1 MTNKKI
7 DFKLDLARLH
17 ILVNLLEFCHTT
29 IGMHYEE
36 VNGVSSSIYE
46 MYFSSYNGVQ
56 ALVVFYNH
64 LILNNN
70 KIEHTVHSCAAGKG
84 YIKE

>member
-1 MTNKKI
+1 M
-7 DFKLDLARLH
+7 
-17 ILVNLLEFCHTT
+17 
-29 IGMHYEE
+29 
-36 VNGVSSSIYE
+36 YE
-46 MYFSSYNGVQ
+46 MNFSSYNGVQ